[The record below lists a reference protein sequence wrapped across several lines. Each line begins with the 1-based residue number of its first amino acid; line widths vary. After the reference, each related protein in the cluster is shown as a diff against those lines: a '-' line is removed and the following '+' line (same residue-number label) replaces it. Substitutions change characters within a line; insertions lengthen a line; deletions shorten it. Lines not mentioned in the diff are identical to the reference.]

1 MDSKTYNL
9 VGDEFELGYRHQ
21 DLWGWKIAFAFFFGE
36 VGTGFFFFSAIY
48 GFTAGMVIGW
58 IMAAFCK
65 PIALFMHLGQP
76 KRFWRAI
83 MGIRHS
89 WISRGV
95 FSTILFTG
103 FGFIHIVNHA
113 WPFLSQNLSSFVFVV
128 AMLSCLGVMI
138 YLGFVLSNSPALPLW
153 NSGIMPIL
161 SLIYGCLGGTTLV
174 LLFGYHTFLTPEASH
189 ALKIT
194 ELVLVSACFVSLLS
208 FLHGATYVSSAGNK
222 SVKLLLKEKFAHW
235 FIPAVIIVG
244 ILMTALL
251 MYYGSVSVVVLLII
265 AIAELIG
272 DIGLKILLF
281 KAATFEP
288 VVSHSRF

>member
-1 MDSKTYNL
+1 MDSKLYNL

-21 DLWGWKIAFAFFFGE
+21 DLWGWEIAFAFFFGE

-48 GFTAGMVIGW
+48 GFTAGMVLGW
-58 IMAAFCK
+58 IMAAICK

-83 MGIRHS
+83 MGLRHS

-95 FSTILFTG
+95 FFTIFFTG
-103 FGFIHIVNHA
+103 FGFIYMINHI
-113 WPFLSQNLSSFVFVV
+113 WPFLSQGLTSFVFMVTMV
-128 AMLSCLGVMI
+128 SCVGVMI
-138 YLGFVLSNSPALPLW
+138 YLGFVLSYSPAIPLW

-161 SLIYGCLGGTTLV
+161 SVLYGCLGGTTLV
-174 LLFGYHTFLTPEASH
+174 LLFGYHTFLTPEQAQTV
-189 ALKIT
+189 KII
-194 ELVLVSACFVSLLS
+194 ELVLVCFTFVSLLS
-208 FLHGATYVSSAGNK
+208 FLHGATYVGAAGNK
-222 SVKLLLKEKFAHW
+222 SVKLLLKEKFAPW
-235 FIPAVIIVG
+235 FIPAVVIVG
-244 ILMTALL
+244 ILMSAML

-281 KAATFEP
+281 KAGTFEP
-288 VVSHSRF
+288 VLSHSRF